1 MGFDVSWHPIS
12 QKEMFRWY
20 FDRLEEVRSGDH
32 SELLALAE
40 EYRMGSDHGNEK
52 FCAGRY
58 QEVMDTA
65 AKVQPGE
72 AFDETHSY
80 ILAAVQGLFRTYY
93 YTRGGLYSNL
103 MDQPAMAGY
112 TLPFQKILGDRLQNP
127 VQNRI
132 LENYSGGVY
141 IPEDQVPRLL
151 ADGQSGPV
159 RKALEAVFGNTLPVF
174 FKALEHAKREGL
186 GLLEATEIIEPN
198 PLNIQETVCRSYL
211 NNCDFEG
218 VAIYVETCR
227 RQLEEAVRAQG
238 GDPATAQ
245 VTREVHQVELP
256 DPPAAGET
264 AKKRPGL
271 LKKLFGGNK

>member
-12 QKEMFRWY
+12 QKEMYRWY

-32 SELLALAE
+32 AGLLALAE
-40 EYRMGSDHGNEK
+40 EYKIGSGHGNEK
-52 FCAGRY
+52 FCAGRF
-58 QEVMDTA
+58 QEIMDTA

-72 AFDETHSY
+72 AFDKTHSY

-103 MDQPAMAGY
+103 MDQPAMAAY
-112 TLPFQKILGDRLQNP
+112 TLPFQKILGDRLKNP

-141 IPEDQVPRLL
+141 IPEDQVSRLL

-159 RKALEAVFGNTLPVF
+159 RRALEQVFGNTLPVF

-198 PLNIQETVCRSYL
+198 PLNVQETVCRSYL
-211 NNCDFEG
+211 NNCDFDG

-227 RQLEEAVRAQG
+227 KQLEGAIRAQG
-238 GDPATAQ
+238 GDPAAAQ
-245 VTREVHQVELP
+245 VTREVRQAEA
-256 DPPAAGET
+256 PAAPEESH
-264 AKKRPGL
+264 KKRTGL

>member
-20 FDRLEEVRSGDH
+20 FDRLEEVQTGDH
-32 SELLALAE
+32 SGLVALAK
-40 EYRMGSDHGNEK
+40 EYRLGGDHGNEK
-52 FCAGRY
+52 FCADRY

-65 AKVQPGE
+65 AKVQPE
-72 AFDETHSY
+72 EVFDKTHSY

-103 MDQPAMAGY
+103 MDQPAMAAY
-112 TLPFQKILGDRLQNP
+112 TLPFQKILGKRLKNP
-127 VQNRI
+127 IQNRI
-132 LENYSGGVY
+132 LDNYSGGVY

-151 ADGQSGPV
+151 AEGQSGSV
-159 RKALEAVFGNTLPVF
+159 RRALESTFGNTLPVF
-174 FKALEHAKREGL
+174 FKALEHARREGL

-198 PLNIQETVCRSYL
+198 PLNVQETVCRSYL
-211 NNCDFEG
+211 NNCDFDG

-227 RQLEEAVRAQG
+227 KQLDEAIRAQG
-238 GDPATAQ
+238 GAPATAQ
-245 VTREVHQVELP
+245 VTREVHQAEA
-256 DPPAAGET
+256 PAAPEEPP
-264 AKKRPGL
+264 KKRTGL